1 MKGAILMFRIFKK
14 KEENP
19 VEELLRARI
28 KFNESFIELEKMT
41 ATYGGDRILKLMD
54 ERIKQ
59 DEKETALLRKRL
71 AR

>member
-1 MKGAILMFRIFKK
+1 MFGIFKK
-14 KEENP
+14 KKVDP
-19 VEELLRARI
+19 VEEMLRAQI

-41 ATYGGDRILKLMD
+41 AVYGGDSFLKLMD
-54 ERIKQ
+54 DKIKQ

>member
-1 MKGAILMFRIFKK
+1 MFGFNKK
-14 KEENP
+14 KKDNS
-19 VEELLRARI
+19 VEELLRAQI

-41 ATYGGDRILKLMD
+41 AAYGGDSFLKLMD
-54 ERIKQ
+54 DKIKQ

>member
-1 MKGAILMFRIFKK
+1 MFRIFKK

-19 VEELLRARI
+19 VEELLRAQI

-41 ATYGGDRILKLMD
+41 ATYGGEDFLKLMD
-54 ERIKQ
+54 EKIKR
-59 DEKETALLRKRL
+59 DEEETALLRKRL

>member
-1 MKGAILMFRIFKK
+1 MFGIFKK

-19 VEELLRARI
+19 VEELLKAQI

-41 ATYGGDRILKLMD
+41 AAYGGDNILKMMD
-54 ERIKQ
+54 ERIQQ